1 MIDTW
6 IPDLDAIP
14 VLDEASVSQVR
25 ERVRSVGAALP
36 PIVVANMVLVASELA
51 MNQLHH
57 ARSGLVA
64 VRSLERDGVSGLE
77 IVAGDQGD
85 GIRDPRHAFAAHGVS
100 QTGLGVGLGSVRK
113 LAREIDVAV
122 CLQEGTCIWARAFA
136 SPVTRRREVG
146 IFGRPHRTEQVSG
159 DLATFVRTPSSL
171 VVALVDGLGHG
182 LEARAASHAAIR
194 SFSQHPESPGEQ
206 ILESCHDA
214 IGKTRGAV
222 MTVARVDEVGGVV
235 HASGV
240 GNVTL
245 SVSSPKTSKRFEGS
259 SFVLGVQ
266 RPMHRA
272 RTEEVSLGS
281 HAAVILFSDGIT
293 TRATLDDRPELLRE
307 QPIVIAQELVKDFG
321 RDDDD
326 VTVLVAR

>member
-6 IPDLDAIP
+6 IPDLGAIP

-57 ARSGLVA
+57 ARRGLVA
-64 VRSLERDGVSGLE
+64 VRSLERDGVAGLE
-77 IVAGDQGD
+77 IVAGDQGE
-85 GIRDPRHAFAAHGVS
+85 GIEDPRHAFAGHGIS
-100 QTGLGVGLGSVRK
+100 QTGLGVGLASVRK
-113 LAREIDVAV
+113 LAQEVDVSIG
-122 CLQEGTCIWARAFA
+122 LEEGTCVWARAFA

-146 IFGRPHRTEQVSG
+146 IFGRPHREEKVSG
-159 DLATFVRTPSSL
+159 DLATFVRTPTSL
-171 VVALVDGLGHG
+171 IVALVDGLGHG
-182 LEARAASHAAIR
+182 LGARAASHAAIR
-194 SFSQHPESPGEQ
+194 SFSQQPDRSGEQ
-206 ILESCHDA
+206 ILESCHEA

-222 MTVARVDEVGGVV
+222 MTVAQIDEVAGVV
-235 HASGV
+235 RASGV

-259 SFVLGVQ
+259 SFVLGIQ

-272 RTEEVSLGS
+272 RTEEIPLGA
-281 HAAVILFSDGIT
+281 HTAVILFSDGLA